1 MAVYV
6 NGSFVGYSEDSFTPH
21 RFDITPYVHEGENRL
36 AARVFKRCTGV
47 WMEDQDFWRFS
58 GIHRSVTLT
67 FEPASHLRD
76 IFVRT
81 PLS

>member
-21 RFDITPYVHEGENRL
+21 RFDITPYVREGENRL